1 MTLAMRPARRVLLLS
16 IVLVAGLVVVLA
28 THRQQARALWHS
40 LTSVPPVALAAVL
53 LLVLCQLGFQ
63 ALRLWTILPRGLA
76 VPLGRTAH
84 AFVVGEWLN
93 IFTPARGGDALKV
106 MLLSRKA
113 GGTAGSPPSLPQATG
128 VLLADKIVD
137 AGSLVLLCAAAGL
150 FRLVRVGAPTRLL
163 DPPVLIV
170 AALVVTLLVLV
181 LALRRLSPRLLGRLA
196 RWRRELGRG
205 LTALRDPFKLLVGV
219 SLSLGAWL
227 AELAALRVLCAAL
240 AFAPS
245 PARLVL
251 ALGALNL
258 GISVPL
264 GVANMGV
271 YEAVLSLGLTQSG
284 IPLATAAAI
293 ATLHHALQLLGTNV
307 GAGSLALWAARSCGV
322 SATSAG

>member
-1 MTLAMRPARRVLLLS
+1 
-16 IVLVAGLVVVLA
+16 
-28 THRQQARALWHS
+28 
-40 LTSVPPVALAAVL
+40 
-53 LLVLCQLGFQ
+53 
-63 ALRLWTILPRGLA
+63 
-76 VPLGRTAH
+76 
-84 AFVVGEWLN
+84 VGEWLN

-150 FRLVRVGAPTRLL
+150 FRLVRVPTRLL

>member
-1 MTLAMRPARRVLLLS
+1 VLLGSLA
-16 IVLVAGLVVVLA
+16 VVTGVAVVLA
-28 THRQQARALWHS
+28 THRQQAHALWNS
-40 LTSVPPVALAAVL
+40 LTAVSPAAIAVVL

-106 MLLSRKA
+106 VLLSRA
-113 GGTAGSPPSLPQATG
+113 AATTGSPPSLPQATG
-128 VLLADKIVD
+128 ALLADKIVD
-137 AGSLVLLCAAAGL
+137 AGSLGLLVAAAGL
-150 FRLVRVGAPTRLL
+150 VPVVRVGVPARLP
-163 DPPVLIV
+163 DPRALLVV
-170 AALVVTLLVLV
+170 AAIVTLLVL
-181 LALRRLSPRLLGRLA
+181 AIRRYSPRWLERLA
-196 RWRRELGRG
+196 GLRRELGRG
-205 LTALRDPFKLLVGV
+205 LAALRNPFKLVAGV
-219 SLSLGAWL
+219 SLRLGAWL
-227 AELAALRVLCAAL
+227 AELAALRLLCTAL

-245 PARLVL
+245 PGRLVL
-251 ALGALNL
+251 ALVALNL

-307 GAGSLALWAARSCGV
+307 GAASLSLWAARSCRAP
-322 SATSAG
+322 ATRMG